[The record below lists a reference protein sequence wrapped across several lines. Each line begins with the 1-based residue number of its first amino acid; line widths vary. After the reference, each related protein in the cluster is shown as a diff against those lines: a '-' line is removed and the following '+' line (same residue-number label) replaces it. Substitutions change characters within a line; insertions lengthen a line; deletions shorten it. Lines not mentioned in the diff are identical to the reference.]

1 MWDEEFVVE
10 LEGSQNL
17 RVLLYEE
24 TGPRAV
30 LRGRATQMVLVN
42 KSLKN
47 ILILNFLTA
56 E

>member
-1 MWDEEFVVE
+1 VWDEEFVVE

-30 LRGRATQMVLVN
+30 LRGRATQMVLFSADKFENVF
-42 KSLKN
+42 
-47 ILILNFLTA
+47 I
-56 E
+56 